1 MTADLKLACKDLE
14 RARQKHRDA
23 LKTNT
28 IQDQCIV
35 SLTAELEEAKAARD
49 CAQAEIE
56 QLRVSNQQLLSATGQ
71 DAANAGMVE
80 LKRQLDQANQQLAS
94 QGNASSTHA
103 LVERCK
109 EFEEKLQLSD
119 QQLRETC
126 DAGGLDQM
134 EIRLNRMAG
143 ECDAALKRVQELLTE
158 GRTLEAQHQELKVQL
173 STTTTEFE
181 SRLRVINI
189 ELGSKQKQYEHE
201 AEFAQGQKSE
211 VERLRNELKDVW
223 GEFKAEKAKLN
234 TL

>member
-119 QQLRETC
+119 QELRETC

-134 EIRLNRMAG
+134 EIRLHSMAG
-143 ECDAALKRVQELLTE
+143 ECDAALKRELLTE